1 MSIAIQIT
9 NNLPFICNLNQLHDA
24 LYRCKYCDRIKSSK
38 EEFDRAIFVSKLE
51 DGYYTYYLNRTV
63 GGRHLY
69 VTSSPKSESFE
80 SSYNSIV
87 LSYYG
92 AFFGRDEIVNVVRQL
107 RGC

>member
-1 MSIAIQIT
+1 LYVDRDSFDNKLTIR
-9 NNLPFICNLNQLHDA
+9 NLNQLRDA
-24 LYRCKYCDRIKSSK
+24 LSRCKYCDRIKSSK
-38 EEFDRAIFVSKLE
+38 EEFDPAIFVSKLE
-51 DGYYTYYLNRTV
+51 DGYYTYYLDRTV

-69 VTSSPKSESFE
+69 VTSFSKSESFE

-92 AFFGRDEIVNVVRQL
+92 AFFGRDEIFNVVRQL